1 MADSLRLQTLAL
13 MGQQFLAQALANG
26 GSLDSAMQSMLINPG
41 PVTSGR
47 EKAAT
52 ALTGRIR
59 SDAATLK
66 QSAKNA
72 SEGASMASI
81 IKESALS
88 LGETLS
94 EMQTIVQSYKTGQ
107 MSDPEAQTAFNSLAK
122 NVSAIISGAQYNGI
136 SLLDKSGWAGDER
149 LTQTGDSAT
158 LSIQMGGGATTFSL
172 HDLSGLKGF
181 ELTQLGPEM
190 GMDGLSGLTEK
201 LSKSIG
207 TVNTMASGYEALAGS
222 YTSQAKALENQSE
235 ILTKTAARAISE
247 AGKHPADVADPE
259 PEKTLNAFLL
269 DMLLRDSG
277 KVVDTSS

>member
-13 MGQQFLAQALANG
+13 IGQQFLAQALANG
-26 GSLDSAMQSMLINPG
+26 GSLDSAVQSMLINPG
-41 PVTSGR
+41 PVTSGK
-47 EKAAT
+47 EKSAT

-72 SEGASMASI
+72 SEGAAMASM

-94 EMQTIVQSYKTGQ
+94 EMQTIVQSYQSGQ
-107 MSDPEAQTAFNSLAK
+107 MSEAEAQATFNSLAK
-122 NVSAIISGAQYNGI
+122 NVSAMVSGTKYNGI
-136 SLLDKSGWAGDER
+136 SLMDKDGWNDDRLDV
-149 LTQTGDSAT
+149 TGNTASI
-158 LSIQMGGGATTFSL
+158 SIQMGSASAFSL
-172 HDLSGLKGF
+172 HDLSSLKGF
-181 ELTQLGPEM
+181 ELTLLGPEKA
-190 GMDGLSGLTEK
+190 MDGLASLTDT

-207 TVNTMASGYEALAGS
+207 TLNTIASGYEALAGS

-235 ILTKTAARAISE
+235 ILTKAAARAISE
-247 AGKHPADVADPE
+247 AGKHPADVADSNS
-259 PEKTLNAFLL
+259 EKTLNTFLL